1 MAQNAYPDAVAEVR
15 VVLVDDDYWTR
26 TAMAQ
31 ELDRHPQIAVV
42 DSIDQTE
49 AVLWPPERWE
59 DVDLAIVDVFD
70 EQAPSEIG
78 TDVFSGITAL
88 NHLRTLPVQT
98 LAITPHCQHPLVRLR
113 IHQAEADWLYH
124 RWEVKDL
131 DRLADVVLFP
141 QPDHR
146 PIRPSDQELAEHGA
160 ANARANTAVSLYAAS
175 DLYPLVQPDV
185 GLKTLR
191 LPRRAVDNF
200 RRRIHRTGFSG
211 TEDLDTS
218 EIAHRVPRWPDV
230 RDYLLSLLGR
240 RDVPPTE
247 VDREDGPIHPS

>member
-1 MAQNAYPDAVAEVR
+1 MCGVAEVR

-26 TAMAQ
+26 TSMAQ

-42 DSIDQTE
+42 GAIDQTE
-49 AVLWPPERWE
+49 AVLWPPERWD

-70 EQAPSEIG
+70 EEAPSEVG

-88 NHLRTLPVQT
+88 DHLRTLPVRA

-131 DRLADVVLFP
+131 DLLAEVVLFP

-146 PIRPSDQELAEHGA
+146 PVRPSDEELAMHGA
-160 ANARANTAVSLYAAS
+160 HRARANAAVQVYEDSV
-175 DLYPLVQPDV
+175 LYPLVQPEV
-185 GLKTLR
+185 GLKSLH
-191 LPRRAVDNF
+191 LPRRVVDQF
-200 RRRIHRTGFSG
+200 RRRVHRTGFTG
-211 TEDLDTS
+211 TEDLSTAD
-218 EIAHRVPRWPDV
+218 HPQRVPRWPDV

-247 VDREDGPIHPS
+247 VDRDDGPVHPG